1 MAHEVA
7 RDGIQCRLLDL
18 SKRRKALRCSGP
30 ALAAPRPAKPIA
42 RKPAVSSPRSTTGSP
57 KASAHKTLKRQRRC
71 STNSADFMRGAGMA
85 GGSSEARGG
94 ANTGAVQA
102 PPCFVN
108 EPIRQA
114 VEMAQARCTHNVH
127 YATNLK
133 LSSGSGTQD
142 VEGTDDDSAAAACRY
157 CGSFSP
163 QIFERVRIRPAE
175 TATVTATL

>member
-1 MAHEVA
+1 MRERPKALIVGAGPTGLVMAHELA
-7 RDGIQCRLLDL
+7 RDGIQCRLIDL
-18 SKRRKALRCSGP
+18 SKRWNALRCSGP

-102 PPCFVN
+102 PL
-108 EPIRQA
+108 A
-114 VEMAQARCTHNVH
+114 SL
-127 YATNLK
+127 TNRSGKPLK
-133 LSSGSGTQD
+133 WPKRD
-142 VEGTDDDSAAAACRY
+142 
-157 CGSFSP
+157 
-163 QIFERVRIRPAE
+163 VRIMYTMRQI
-175 TATVTATL
+175 